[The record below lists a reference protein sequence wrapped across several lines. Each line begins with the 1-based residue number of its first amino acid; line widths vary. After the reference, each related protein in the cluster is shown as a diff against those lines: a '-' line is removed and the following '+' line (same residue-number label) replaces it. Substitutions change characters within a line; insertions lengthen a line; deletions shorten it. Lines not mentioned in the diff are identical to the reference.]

1 MRPTSACS
9 PQVAARHSGQRE
21 RLAVEP
27 ADLFAYG
34 TLQFPGVLQALL
46 GRIPE
51 HAPGTV
57 PGWRVAALVARTYP
71 GMVPAGQATASGVLI
86 SGLSPGDWRL
96 IDTYEQDFYELRQLT
111 LADGRRG
118 WTYAWV
124 NHAEVA
130 SHDWSAPDFAAR
142 HLADFTERCRA
153 WRRRYDVTGQPGHV
167 TGLHSASQASA
178 RHGGSDE

>member
-1 MRPTSACS
+1 MAIQRAAS
-9 PQVAARHSGQRE
+9 PEPAPAAAGQD
-21 RLAVEP
+21 RLAAVP
-27 ADLFAYG
+27 GALFAYG
-34 TLQFPGVLQALL
+34 TLQFPGVLKALL
-46 GRIPE
+46 GRVPE
-51 HAPGTV
+51 HASGTV

-86 SGLSPGDWRL
+86 TGLSAADWRL

-130 SHDWSAPDFAAR
+130 SHDWSAPDFATR
-142 HLADFTERCRA
+142 YLADFTERCRA
-153 WRRRYDVTGQPGHV
+153 WRRRYDATGQPGHV
-167 TGLHSASQASA
+167 TGLHQASPSK
-178 RHGGSDE
+178 RPRGG